1 MPSEGVVGWVTTA
14 GEKLAQTRNLKLGR
28 GRAATRRHR
37 VLRVR
42 SMLALNFFRTRNRV
56 REIAQGGGMELLKF
70 ILLLI
75 GLGVFAAVILS
86 TLVVVFVVAI
96 SGWIAAFTKS
106 FLTGEG
112 KSRERAPKVR
122 QIAGQEGT

>member
-1 MPSEGVVGWVTTA
+1 
-14 GEKLAQTRNLKLGR
+14 
-28 GRAATRRHR
+28 
-37 VLRVR
+37 
-42 SMLALNFFRTRNRV
+42 
-56 REIAQGGGMELLKF
+56 MELLKF